1 MSLALINIFKK
12 GGRLHHG
19 QRHHQDGNLHRRAS
33 ASEARHAS
41 LHAIHRAAI
50 FPQHEADPLRT
61 CHFPQRLPLKSA
73 VGGHMDPSQW
83 AYWKKKCGCSPQTP
97 RCIARQSQS
106 PTLPI
111 RRSWPK
117 PAATFSIFK
126 SNSLACG
133 RTNSAR
139 GFLTKLA
146 EKSSSPSLTNSTSKR
161 CTNSIW
167 DTTASPSINFC
178 RKSVHGS

>member
-1 MSLALINIFKK
+1 MAIGVTKVEISISAQVRAKRDALAFTQFTALLDFDNTKLL
-12 GGRLHHG
+12 REEL
-19 QRHHQDGNLHRRAS
+19 
-33 ASEARHAS
+33 
-41 LHAIHRAAI
+41 AILLST
-50 FPQHEADPLRT
+50 FP
-61 CHFPQRLPLKSA
+61 CNKW
-73 VGGHMDPSQW
+73 GGHTDSSRW
-83 AYWKKKCGCSPQTP
+83 AYRKKKCGCSPQTP

-178 RKSVHGS
+178 RKSVHDL